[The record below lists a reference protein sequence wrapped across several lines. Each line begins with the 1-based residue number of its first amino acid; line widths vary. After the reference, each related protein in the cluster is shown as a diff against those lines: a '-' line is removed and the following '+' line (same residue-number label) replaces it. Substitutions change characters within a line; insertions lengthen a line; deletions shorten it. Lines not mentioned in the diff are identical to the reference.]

1 MKYKAILILLAL
13 TLTSCSHPG
22 QGVPDG
28 NIARQTDEQWDS
40 SDVCQ
45 EEEETQ
51 EASQER
57 EAEGSEGQAVQSDL
71 QRIIDAEYAR
81 RHTAHR
87 RRRF

>member
-1 MKYKAILILLAL
+1 MKYKTILILLAL
-13 TLTSCSHPG
+13 ALTSCSHPV
-22 QGVPDG
+22 QDVPDG
-28 NIARQTDEQWDS
+28 SIAHQTDEQWDS

-45 EEEETQ
+45 EEETPET
-51 EASQER
+51 SQET